1 MRHSQIRKPV
11 KPDLGVMMNRNM
23 LCNGSNSNSVGKIN
37 AGETEHVEGK
47 LQELRFEMEHLKG
60 IHQETKDCLGRE
72 DLEHFKNISLAG
84 QRELESFLHQE
95 ISGVISLLETDECS
109 EGSHNCGDYEAC
121 TDKLVGFT
129 CYCTEGFSRNGS
141 HCEDIDE
148 CAQGKAE
155 CSPQATCKNSVG
167 SYSCSCNPPFE
178 GDGRTCE
185 FSCEPS
191 GKVYE
196 GLGCIKAVYEALTWH
211 QMNATCQEAGW
222 RFAQDIKIRNEKDV
236 DRAFPYG
243 GWVGVYEGNWLE
255 SGLPLQEDLWEEGH
269 RPTDP
274 ARRCGYIMWNFS
286 SPHLYTVNQYKC
298 SDTALGYC
306 QYVL

>member
-1 MRHSQIRKPV
+1 MRPLENWVYKDPGLQGKANQ
-11 KPDLGVMMNRNM
+11 GVT
-23 LCNGSNSNSVGKIN
+23 SVGKMVTEIFALTFFLTVGN
-37 AGETEHVEGK
+37 LAHCQDWENLLFVKMEEVLEKQEASLSQLKEMQEKQEHVEGK

-141 HCEDIDE
+141 HCE
-148 CAQGKAE
+148 
-155 CSPQATCKNSVG
+155 
-167 SYSCSCNPPFE
+167 
-178 GDGRTCE
+178 E

-196 GLGCIKAVYEALTWH
+196 GLGCIKAVYESLTWH

-222 RFAQDIKIRNEKDV
+222 RFVQDIKIRNEKDV

-243 GWVGVYEGNWLE
+243 GWVGVYEGKWLE